1 LSASKTALVVPL
13 LLLLGC
19 ADQSKGAALN
29 ACRIK
34 FWLDDPAVQGQ
45 LIPDCMAARSF
56 EVVAGCGPSTNDY
69 EWDWRV
75 RTFAFNNPECYRPLS
90 SSARAATL
98 LSPM

>member
-13 LLLLGC
+13 FLLLGC

-29 ACRIK
+29 ACRTK
-34 FWLDDPAVQGQ
+34 FWLDDPAVQAQ
-45 LIPDCMAARSF
+45 QIPDCMAARSF
-56 EVVAGCGPSTNDY
+56 GVVAGCGPSTNDD

-90 SSARAATL
+90 SSVRAATL

>member
-1 LSASKTALVVPL
+1 LSVSKAALVVPL

-19 ADQSKGAALN
+19 ADQSKGAALD

-56 EVVAGCGPSTNDY
+56 EMVAGCGPSANDY
-69 EWDWRV
+69 QWDWRV
-75 RTFAFNNPECYRPLS
+75 QSFAFNNPDCYRTLT